1 MSREVLSGP
10 GTLKTQ
16 LPLTSAANE
25 TAQSKKLPA
34 HTATSLLRLCTSSQF
49 IPAPDGQEIHYPEFR
64 AVFHK
69 LIYWIQSETHAK
81 LVKDRSAPDYSITPR
96 GVGLKGEVPNGESGS
111 YRSRAVGR
119 EPDRPRSDSG
129 AASEIELKSKCASA
143 NDLIDADIVFANG
156 DGKQYMPLL
165 KQIREALPSLPFVV
179 VTRIPETS
187 DWLDALE
194 AGATDYCS
202 APFEARQIGWLM
214 ESALPRPH
222 TVAA

>member
-1 MSREVLSGP
+1 MAKAVLIG
-10 GTLKTQ
+10 LEQ
-16 LPLTSAANE
+16 SAAN
-25 TAQSKKLPA
+25 Q
-34 HTATSLLRLCTSSQF
+34 
-49 IPAPDGQEIHYPEFR
+49 IGR
-64 AVFHK
+64 ALTLERH
-69 LIYWIQSETHAK
+69 
-81 LVKDRSAPDYSITPR
+81 
-96 GVGLKGEVPNGESGS
+96 
-111 YRSRAVGR
+111 
-119 EPDRPRSDSG
+119 
-129 AASEIELKSKCASA
+129 EIELKSKCASA

-202 APFEARQIGWLM
+202 APFEARQISWLM